1 MSTKQKFEKYL
12 THIEYPKIFEGW
24 HVKGMLKNN
33 SNNIYKFDTSNL
45 IKEDEHHYQ
54 RTDNFK
60 NKADKM
66 VFDFETQWIKL
77 DINELH
83 SYIKNNQL
91 KEVNLDQLINNL
103 EWNIVVNK

>member
-1 MSTKQKFEKYL
+1 MSTKQKFKEYL
-12 THIEYPKIFEGW
+12 TEIEYPKKFEGW
-24 HVKGMLKNN
+24 HIKGMLKNN

-45 IKEDEHHYQ
+45 TKENEHHYQ

-66 VFDFETQWIKL
+66 VFDFETQWIIL

-91 KEVNLDQLINNL
+91 KEVDLDKLINNL